1 MRRPLRVCGTRFTS
15 RPTRRS
21 DMNKLL
27 SLQSAIAAIPDGAI
41 VGLGGNT
48 LNRAPMAAVFEMV
61 RQKKSSLALVKTAG
75 AMDIDVLCLAGCVK
89 SVDAGFISY
98 ESEYSLAQ
106 HYRKSVQKGLVKANE
121 HACYTVISALR
132 AASYGIPF
140 MPVRGL
146 ITSDLIDANPYFKR
160 ITDPFSGDPVTLVSA
175 IAPDF
180 AILHVQKADAAGNA
194 LILGPKYED
203 VLFSRAAKQ
212 VILTTEEVV
221 DAAYFHNSEMK
232 ADIPGFIVSSV
243 VHVPHGA
250 APCACHSAYDLNH
263 ENIKR
268 FLSIK
273 DASELPAYLS
283 QEVRH
288 A

>member
-1 MRRPLRVCGTRFTS
+1 MRQSEAG
-15 RPTRRS
+15 
-21 DMNKLL
+21 MNKLL
-27 SLQSAIAAIPDGAI
+27 SLHEMIAAIPDGSI

-89 SVDAGFISY
+89 CVDAGFISY
-98 ESEYSLAQ
+98 ESEFSLAQ

-140 MPVRGL
+140 MPVHGL
-146 ITSDLIDANPYFKR
+146 MTSDLIDVNPYFKR
-160 ITDPFSGDPVTLVSA
+160 ITDPFTGDPVTLVSA
-175 IAPDF
+175 IKPDF
-180 AILHVQKADAAGNA
+180 AILHVHKADAQGNA

-221 DAAYFHNSEMK
+221 DTDYFRSSETK
-232 ADIPGFIVSSV
+232 ADIPGFLVSGV
-243 VHVPHGA
+243 AHVPQGA
-250 APCACHSAYDLNH
+250 APCACHGSYDINY
-263 ENIKR
+263 ESINK

-273 DASELPAYLS
+273 SASELPAYL
-283 QEVRH
+283 EVRH
-288 A
+288 G

>member
-1 MRRPLRVCGTRFTS
+1 
-15 RPTRRS
+15 
-21 DMNKLL
+21 MNKLL
-27 SLQSAIAAIPDGAI
+27 SLHEAIAAIPDGAT

-48 LNRAPMAAVFEMV
+48 LNRAPMAAVFEIV
-61 RQKKSSLALVKTAG
+61 RQNKRSLALVKTAG

-106 HYRKSVQKGLVKANE
+106 HYRLSVQKGLVKANE
-121 HACYTVISALR
+121 HACYTIISALR

-146 ITSDLIDANPYFKR
+146 IASDLIDVNSYFRR

-175 IAPDF
+175 IRPDV
-180 AILHVQKADAAGNA
+180 AILHVHKADAAGNA

-203 VLFSRAAKQ
+203 ILFSRAAKK
-212 VILTTEEVV
+212 VILTAEEVV
-221 DAAYFHNSEMK
+221 DEAYFRGSETK
-232 ADIPGFIVSSV
+232 ADIPGFLVSGV
-243 VHVPHGA
+243 VHMPRGA
-250 APCACHSAYDLNH
+250 APCACHGAYGLDH
-263 ENIKR
+263 ENIKQ

-273 DASELPAYLS
+273 SANELPAYL
-283 QEVRH
+283 EACH
-288 A
+288 G

>member
-1 MRRPLRVCGTRFTS
+1 
-15 RPTRRS
+15 
-21 DMNKLL
+21 MNKLL
-27 SLQSAIAAIPDGAI
+27 SLQAAIAAIPDGAT

-75 AMDIDVLCLAGCVK
+75 AMDVDVLCFAGCVK

-140 MPVRGL
+140 MPVRGMV
-146 ITSDLIDANPYFKR
+146 TSDLIHANPYFKR

-175 IAPDF
+175 IKPDY
-180 AILHVQKADAAGNA
+180 AIVHVHRADADGNA
-194 LILGPKYED
+194 QILGPKYED
-203 VLFSRAAKQ
+203 VLFSRAAKK
-212 VILTTEEVV
+212 VILTTEEIV
-221 DAAYFHNSEMK
+221 DTAYFQGSDTK
-232 ADIPGFIVSSV
+232 ADIPGFLVSGV

-250 APCACHSAYDLNH
+250 APCACHGVYDLNH
-263 ENIKR
+263 ESIKK